1 MIDDLFCSQCGKL
14 KRKCVC
20 HKETIKNQNIK
31 LLKQKG
37 GTPELKTLFDTKDEI
52 ILYQVFEPYKPQPD
66 IPLEEV
72 KLPVML
78 QKALK
83 DREITHFYRFQKD
96 AVEAIKQGENAV
108 ITAPTGF
115 GKTEAFIIPLLE
127 VIAPGGTG
135 IVVYPTKAL
144 ARDQETKIKSYAS
157 SIGLNAVRFDG
168 DSSREERR
176 AVFGGKA
183 DIILSNPDMVDYHLR
198 NNPSFRRVV
207 VSLKFVVVD
216 ELHSYNGLFASN
228 MHYLVKR
235 LSRFSDFQ
243 IACASATIANA
254 KEFAEEL
261 FEREFT
267 HVHGE
272 HRKGVLNFVMRYTP
286 SVYGA
291 IKDIIKSLPDK
302 KSLIFGNSYKSV
314 ETIGWVLSREDIRA
328 RVHKSGLPRDLREKV
343 EKDFREGRVKVVVST
358 PTLELGVDIG
368 DVDVVVSEL
377 VNYSQF
383 LQRVGRAGRK
393 GQESVGVVLLRDHD
407 SISTYYKSNPEEY
420 FNNQNYGYVE
430 KMNEEAMKFQLLSMC
445 MEKPLQH
452 SEMEP
457 EWSGTLEWLNRIGL
471 IEQEREEEL
480 AGEREGEGEVSNGYI
495 AVEDAR
501 QFLKNFS
508 MRGIGESVRM
518 IAGGKKVGDRVLPV
532 ALKELFPGSIII
544 HNGRRYQSLDLDLDH
559 KEAKLEEHR
568 YGSEVTDPL
577 YTSIPVIKRVE
588 KEGDSAAYCSLDI
601 TMQVYGYVV
610 RDMFTR
616 EKKSIKYIEPVSYT
630 FPTKGL
636 LSSAPFPEPQEYDD
650 FYAGSFHAVEHVLIE
665 ASDALTGGG
674 SGQIGGISTP
684 EGDIFIYDATVGGSG
699 LSKLLFERLQKGFEV
714 SYEVLRSCDCDR
726 IDGCPKCT
734 YSYQCGNN
742 NQPLNRLGA
751 LEVLNTLLK
760 GEKREVEPQKYGE
773 VVDFKYYPH

>member
-1 MIDDLFCSQCGKL
+1 MIDHLFCSQCGKL
-14 KRKCVC
+14 RRKCIC
-20 HKETIKNQNIK
+20 RRDNIK
-31 LLKQKG
+31 KENIELLKQKG
-37 GTPELKTLFDTKDEI
+37 GNPELKPLFETEDEI
-52 ILYQVFEPYKPQPD
+52 IHYQVFEPYKPQPE
-66 IPLEEV
+66 IPVEEV
-72 KLPVML
+72 ELPVML

-83 DREITHFYRFQKD
+83 DKEITHVYRFQK
-96 AVEAIKQGENAV
+96 EAIGIIREGHNVV

-127 VIAPGGTG
+127 VIAPGGRG

-144 ARDQETKIKSYAS
+144 ARDQETKIKAYAS

-168 DSSREERR
+168 DSGQDERR
-176 AVFGGKA
+176 AVFAGRA

-198 NNPSFRRVV
+198 NNPSFRKLVT
-207 VSLKFVVVD
+207 SLKFVVVD

-243 IACASATIANA
+243 VACASATIANA
-254 KEFAEEL
+254 KEFAQEL

-267 HVHGE
+267 NVHGE
-272 HRKGVLNFVMRYTP
+272 HRKGVLNFIMRYTP

-291 IKDIIKSLPDK
+291 IKDVVKSLPDK

-343 EKDFREGRVKVVVST
+343 EKDFREGRIKVVVST

-407 SISTYYKSNPEEY
+407 SISTYYKSNPQEY
-420 FNNQNYGYVE
+420 FNSQNYGYVE
-430 KMNEEAMKFQLLSMC
+430 KMNQEAMKFQLLSMC
-445 MEKPLQH
+445 TEKPLQQ
-452 SEMEP
+452 SEVEP
-457 EWSGTLEWLNRIGL
+457 EWIETLKWLNEIGL
-471 IEQEREEEL
+471 IEKEQGEEQ
-480 AGEREGEGEVSNGYI
+480 GQDGYI
-495 AVEDAR
+495 VVEEAKE
-501 QFLKNFS
+501 FLKSFS
-508 MRGIGESVRM
+508 MRGIGESVKM
-518 IAGGKKVGDRVLPV
+518 IASGNKKVGDRVLPV

-544 HNGRRYQSLDLDLDH
+544 HNGRRYQSLELDLER
-559 KEAKLEEHR
+559 KEARLEEHK
-568 YGSEVTDPL
+568 YGSEITDPL
-577 YTSIPVIKRVE
+577 YTSMPLIKRVE
-588 KEGDSAAYCSLDI
+588 KKGETAAYCSLDI
-601 TMQVYGYVV
+601 TMQVFGYIT

-616 EKKSIKYIEPVSYT
+616 EKKSIKYIEPISYT
-630 FPTKGL
+630 FSTKGFL
-636 LSSAPFPEPQEYDD
+636 FCAPFPEPQEHED

-665 ASDALTGGG
+665 SSDALTGGG

-684 EGDIFIYDATVGGSG
+684 EGDIFIYDATIGGSG

-714 SYEVLRSCDCDR
+714 SQEVLKNCDCNR
-726 IDGCPKCT
+726 VDGCPKCT
-734 YSYQCGNN
+734 FSYQCGNN

-751 LEVLNTLLK
+751 MEVLETLLRGK
-760 GEKREVEPQKYGE
+760 KREIKPEKYE
-773 VVDFKYYPH
+773 EAVDFKYYP

>member
-14 KRKCVC
+14 KRRCVC
-20 HKETIKNQNIK
+20 RKDTIKKQNIG
-31 LLKQKG
+31 LLMQNKG
-37 GTPELKTLFDTKDEI
+37 NPELKPLFDTEDEI
-52 ILYQVFEPYKPQPD
+52 ILYRIFEPYKPQPD

-72 KLPVML
+72 DLPVML

-83 DREITHFYRFQKD
+83 DREITHVYRFQKD
-96 AVEAIKQGENAV
+96 AIENIRKGDNVV

-127 VIAPGGTG
+127 VIAPGGRG

-144 ARDQETKIKSYAS
+144 ARDQETKIKAYAS
-157 SIGLNAVRFDG
+157 SIGLNTVRFDG
-168 DSSREERR
+168 DSDQQERR
-176 AVFGGKA
+176 AVFGGNA

-198 NNPSFRRVV
+198 NNPSFRRIVT
-207 VSLKFVVVD
+207 SLRFVVVD

-254 KEFAEEL
+254 QEFAEEL
-261 FEREFT
+261 FERDFT
-267 HVHGE
+267 HVYGE

-314 ETIGWVLSREDIRA
+314 ETIGWVLNREDIRA

-343 EKDFREGRVKVVVST
+343 EEDFREGTVKVVVCT

-407 SISTYYKSNPEEY
+407 SISTYYKSHPEEY
-420 FNNQNYGYVE
+420 FNSQNYGYVE

-445 MEKPLQH
+445 LEKPLQR
-452 SEMEP
+452 SEVRA
-457 EWSGTLEWLNRIGL
+457 EWMKTLEWLSKTGL
-471 IEQEREEEL
+471 VEQEQD
-480 AGEREGEGEVSNGYI
+480 GYV
-495 AVEDAR
+495 ASDETK

-508 MRGIGESVRM
+508 MRGIGESVKM
-518 IAGGKKVGDRVLPV
+518 FAGDKKVGDRILPI

-544 HNGRRYQSLDLDLDH
+544 HNGRRYQSLDLDLDS
-559 KEAKLEEHR
+559 KEARLEEHR

-577 YTSIPVIKRVE
+577 YTSIPLIRRVE
-588 KEGDSAAYCSLDI
+588 KQGSSAIYCSLDI
-601 TMQVYGYVV
+601 TMQVYGYIV

-616 EKKSIKYIEPVSYT
+616 EKKSTKYIEPVSYT
-630 FPTKGL
+630 FPTKGFL
-636 LSSAPFPEPQEYDD
+636 FSAPFPEPQDHED

-665 ASDALTGGG
+665 SSDALTGGG
-674 SGQIGGISTP
+674 SNQIGGISTP
-684 EGDIFIYDATVGGSG
+684 EGDIFIYDATIGGSG

-714 SYEVLRSCDCDR
+714 SREVLRSCDCNR

-751 LEVLNTLLK
+751 LNVLSILLK
-760 GEKREVEPQKYGE
+760 GGKREVEPEKYEE
-773 VVDFKYYPH
+773 VVDFKYYPG

>member
-20 HKETIKNQNIK
+20 HKETIRNQNIK
-31 LLKQKG
+31 LLKQVG
-37 GTPELKTLFDTKDEI
+37 GNPELKPLFDTEDEI
-52 ILYQVFEPYKPQPD
+52 IFYQIFEPYKPHPD

-83 DREITHFYRFQKD
+83 DRGITHVYPFQK
-96 AVEAIKQGENAV
+96 EAIESIRGRENVV

-115 GKTEAFIIPLLE
+115 GKTEGFIIPLLE
-127 VIAPGGTG
+127 VIAPKGRG

-168 DSSREERR
+168 DSDQQERK
-176 AVFGGKA
+176 AVFGGNA

-198 NNPSFRRVV
+198 NNPSFRKLTGN
-207 VSLKFVVVD
+207 LKFLVVD
-216 ELHSYNGLFASN
+216 ELHSYDGLFASN
-228 MHYLVKR
+228 MHYLIKR
-235 LSRFSDFQ
+235 LSRFSNFQ
-243 IACASATIANA
+243 MACASATIANA

-261 FEREFT
+261 FEREFA

-272 HRKGVLNFVMRYTP
+272 HRKGVLNFIMRYTP

-291 IKDIIKSLPDK
+291 IKDVIKSLPGK
-302 KSLIFGNSYKSV
+302 KSLVFGNSYKSV
-314 ETIGWVLSREDIRA
+314 ETIGWVLGREDIRA
-328 RVHKSGLPRDLREKV
+328 RVHKSGLPRELRERV
-343 EKDFREGRVKVVVST
+343 EKDFRQGKVKVVVST

-407 SISTYYKSNPEEY
+407 SISTYYKSNPQEY
-420 FNNQNYGYVE
+420 FNSQNYGYVE

-445 MEKPLQH
+445 AEKPLQR
-452 SEMEP
+452 SEVKT
-457 EWSGTLEWLNRIGL
+457 EWSRTLEWLNKTGL
-471 IEQEREEEL
+471 VEQEQDGYLTGEE
-480 AGEREGEGEVSNGYI
+480 
-495 AVEDAR
+495 AR

-508 MRGIGESVRM
+508 MRGIGDSVRM

-544 HNGRRYQSLDLDLDH
+544 HNGRRYRSLELDLDRR
-559 KEAKLEEHR
+559 EAKLEEHR
-568 YGSEVTDPL
+568 YGSEITDPL
-577 YTSIPVIKRVE
+577 YTSMPLIKRVE
-588 KEGDSAAYCSLDI
+588 KEGNSAAYCSLNI
-601 TMQVYGYVV
+601 TMQVYGYIV

-616 EKKSIKYIEPVSYT
+616 EKKSTTYIEPVSYT
-630 FPTKGL
+630 FPTKGFL
-636 LSSAPFPEPQEYDD
+636 FSAPFPQPQDYED

-674 SGQIGGISTP
+674 SSQIGGISTP
-684 EGDIFIYDATVGGSG
+684 EGDIFIYDATIGGSG

-714 SYEVLRSCDCDR
+714 SYEVLRGCDCDR
-726 IDGCPKCT
+726 VDGCPKCT

-751 LEVLNTLLK
+751 MNVLDILLR
-760 GEKREVEPQKYGE
+760 GEKREVKPEKYE
-773 VVDFKYYPH
+773 EAVDFKYYPG

>member
-20 HKETIKNQNIK
+20 HKETTKNQNIK

-37 GTPELKTLFDTKDEI
+37 GNPELKPLFDTKDEI
-52 ILYQVFEPYKPQPD
+52 IFYQIFEPYKPLPD
-66 IPLEEV
+66 IPLEDV

-83 DREITHFYRFQKD
+83 DREITHIYQFQK
-96 AVEAIKQGENAV
+96 EAFERIREKENIV
-108 ITAPTGF
+108 IAAPTGF
-115 GKTEAFIIPLLE
+115 GKTEAFIIPLME
-127 VIAPGGTG
+127 VIAPGGRG

-144 ARDQETKIKSYAS
+144 ARDQENKIKNYAS
-157 SIGLNAVRFDG
+157 TIGLNAVRFDG
-168 DSSREERR
+168 DSDQQERR
-176 AVFGGKA
+176 AVFGGNA

-198 NNPSFRRVV
+198 NNPSFRRIVA
-207 VSLKFVVVD
+207 SLKFMVVD
-216 ELHSYNGLFASN
+216 ELHSYDGLFASN

-243 IACASATIANA
+243 MACASATIANA

-261 FEREFT
+261 FEREFA

-272 HRKGVLNFVMRYTP
+272 HRKGVLNFLMRYTP

-291 IKDIIKSLPDK
+291 IKDVVKSLPDK
-302 KSLIFGNSYKSV
+302 KALVFGNSYKSV

-328 RVHKSGLPRDLREKV
+328 RVHKSGLPRNLREKV

-420 FNNQNYGYVE
+420 FNNENYGYVE

-445 MEKPLQH
+445 TEKPLER
-452 SEMEP
+452 SEVKP
-457 EWSGTLEWLNRIGL
+457 EWTGTLEWLNKVGL
-471 IEQEREEEL
+471 I
-480 AGEREGEGEVSNGYI
+480 GPEGEGKGEWGNGYI
-495 AVEDAR
+495 ASEEAKG
-501 QFLKNFS
+501 FLKNFS
-508 MRGIGESVRM
+508 MRGIGESVKM
-518 IAGGKKVGDRVLPV
+518 IANGKKVGDRVLPI

-544 HNGRRYQSLDLDLDH
+544 HNGRRYQSLELDLER
-559 KEAKLEEHR
+559 KEARLEEHK
-568 YGSEVTDPL
+568 YGSEITDPL
-577 YTSIPVIKRVE
+577 YTSLPLIKRVE
-588 KEGDSAAYCSLDI
+588 KEGNSAAYCSLDI
-601 TMQVYGYVV
+601 TMQVYGYII

-616 EKKSIKYIEPVSYT
+616 EKKSVKYIEPVSYT
-630 FPTKGL
+630 FPTKGFL
-636 LSSAPFPEPQEYDD
+636 FSAPFPEPQDYED

-665 ASDALTGGG
+665 SSDALTGGG

-684 EGDIFIYDATVGGSG
+684 EGDIFIYDATIGGSG
-699 LSKLLFERLQKGFEV
+699 LSKLLFERLEKGFKV
-714 SYEVLRSCDCDR
+714 SHEVLRSCDCSR
-726 IDGCPKCT
+726 VDGCPKCT
-734 YSYQCGNN
+734 FSYQCGNN
-742 NQPLNRLGA
+742 NQPLNRMGA
-751 LEVLNTLLK
+751 MNVLDILLK
-760 GEKREVEPQKYGE
+760 GKKREVRPQKYEE
-773 VVDFKYYPH
+773 VMDFKYYPG

>member
-20 HKETIKNQNIK
+20 RKDTIKKENIK
-31 LLKQKG
+31 LLKRMEG
-37 GTPELKTLFDTKDEI
+37 NPELKPLFETEDEVI
-52 ILYQVFEPYKPQPD
+52 HYQIFKPYKPQPD
-66 IPLEEV
+66 IPLDDV

-83 DREITHFYRFQKD
+83 DKEITHIYQFQK
-96 AVEAIKQGENAV
+96 EAIDTIRKRDNVV

-127 VIAPGGTG
+127 VIAPGGMG

-144 ARDQETKIKSYAS
+144 ARDQETKVKAYAS

-168 DSSREERR
+168 DSDQNERR
-176 AVFGGKA
+176 AVFGGNA

-198 NNPSFRRVV
+198 NNPSFRRLVR
-207 VSLKFVVVD
+207 SLKFLVVD
-216 ELHSYNGLFASN
+216 ELHSYDGLFASN

-261 FEREFT
+261 FEKDFAR
-267 HVHGE
+267 VHGE

-302 KSLIFGNSYKSV
+302 KALVFGNSYKSV

-343 EKDFREGRVKVVVST
+343 EKDFREGKVKVVVST

-383 LQRVGRAGRK
+383 QQRVGRAGRK

-407 SISTYYKSNPEEY
+407 SISTYYKSHPEEY
-420 FNNQNYGYVE
+420 LNSQNYGYVE

-445 MEKPLQH
+445 LEKSLKR
-452 SEMEP
+452 SEIKP
-457 EWSGTLEWLNRIGL
+457 EWLDTFKLLNRAGL
-471 IEQEREEEL
+471 VESEAEEDSFI
-480 AGEREGEGEVSNGYI
+480 ASEG
-495 AVEDAR
+495 AK
-501 QFLKNFS
+501 QFLKSFS
-508 MRGIGESVRM
+508 MRGIGESVKM
-518 IAGGKKVGDRVLPV
+518 VAGNKKVGDRVLPV

-544 HNGRRYQSLDLDLDH
+544 HNGRKYQSLDLDLDN
-559 KEAKLEEHR
+559 KEAILEEHK
-568 YGSEVTDPL
+568 YGSEITDPL
-577 YTSIPVIKRVE
+577 YTSIPLIRRVE
-588 KEGDSAAYCSLDI
+588 KEGNSAVYCSLDI

-630 FPTKGL
+630 FPTKGFL
-636 LSSAPFPEPQEYDD
+636 FSAPFPERQDHED

-665 ASDALTGGG
+665 SSDALTGGG
-674 SGQIGGISTP
+674 SNQIGGISTP
-684 EGDIFIYDATVGGSG
+684 EGDIFIYDATIGGSG
-699 LSKLLFERLQKGFEV
+699 LSKLLFERLYKGFEV
-714 SYEVLRSCDCDR
+714 SQEVLKSCDCNR
-726 IDGCPKCT
+726 VDGCPKCT
-734 YSYQCGNN
+734 FSYQCGNN

-751 LEVLNTLLK
+751 LNVLDILLK
-760 GEKREVEPQKYGE
+760 GEKREAEPQKYE
-773 VVDFKYYPH
+773 EIIDFKYYP